1 MSGATKCVD
10 GFQLRS
16 KREIQSAAIE
26 NPGTN
31 SMHQFNLHRIHCDQL
46 DKTLLNYTLNSQNM
60 EQMAKE
66 QDRETEKQAI
76 LSETESNRRQML
88 RYETGIQIPT

>member
-1 MSGATKCVD
+1 
-10 GFQLRS
+10 
-16 KREIQSAAIE
+16 
-26 NPGTN
+26 
-31 SMHQFNLHRIHCDQL
+31 
-46 DKTLLNYTLNSQNM
+46 M

-88 RYETGIQIPT
+88 RYAIGIQIPI